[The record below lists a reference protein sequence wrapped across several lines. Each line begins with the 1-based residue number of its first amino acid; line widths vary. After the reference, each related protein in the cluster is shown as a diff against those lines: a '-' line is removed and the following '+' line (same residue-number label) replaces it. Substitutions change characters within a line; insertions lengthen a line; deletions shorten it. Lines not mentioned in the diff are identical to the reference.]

1 MSEMNQYHWL
11 MLAKLIERCGS
22 LKDSLQM
29 MKKMYPSCKRIEQ
42 LDECLQKGIDITTFL
57 TKNSFEKKLAY
68 YCKYTSINKAITV
81 VYQRDKKIKANTS
94 KIVNDLSYQIIL
106 LVAALVILSLFMN
119 MVLPTMIN
127 SLAMENSST
136 DKLVLTFNIINTL
149 KNIFVFTLLFWLSL
163 LSYLYFTNKLTML
176 WALLHR
182 LKLDD
187 VFKIIATYQLVS
199 DLKILLNNGL
209 SLHEAL
215 DIIRLNKDNQLSG
228 LLAFHFRNNLEEGV
242 DFEKSLDNEYFD
254 EQFHS
259 ICLWGLKNDDF
270 ESALEDYQQIIELKM
285 QSMIKRV
292 SKIFQLICYL
302 FVSIVIILAYEVL
315 MIPLDMLND
324 LDLF

>member
-42 LDECLQKGIDITTFL
+42 LDEYLQKGIDITTFL

-68 YCKYTSINKAITV
+68 YCKYTSINKAIAV
-81 VYQRDKKIKANTS
+81 VYQRDKKMKANTS

>member
-42 LDECLQKGIDITTFL
+42 LDESLKLGIDITTVL
-57 TKNSFEKKLAY
+57 TKNRFEKKIAY
-68 YCKYTSINKAITV
+68 YCKYTSLNKAIGI
-81 VYQRDKKIKANTS
+81 VYQRDKKMKANTS
-94 KIVNDLSYQIIL
+94 KLVSDLSYQVIL
-106 LVAALVILSLFMN
+106 LVAALVVLSLFMN

-127 SLAMENSST
+127 SLAIENSST
-136 DKLVLTFNIINTL
+136 DKLILTFNTINIL
-149 KNIFVFTLLFWLSL
+149 KNIFIITLLSLLSL
-163 LSYLYFTNKLTML
+163 LSYLYLSKKLTML

-182 LKLDD
+182 LKIDNA
-187 VFKIIATYQLVS
+187 FKVIATYQLVS

-209 SLHEAL
+209 SFHEAL

-228 LLAFHFRNNLEEGV
+228 LLAFHFRNNLEDGI

-285 QSMIKRV
+285 QMMIKRV
-292 SKIFQLICYL
+292 SKIFQFICYL

-315 MIPLDMLND
+315 MIPLDMLNEF
-324 LDLF
+324 DLF

>member
-42 LDECLQKGIDITTFL
+42 LDESLKLGIDITTFL
-57 TKNSFEKKLAY
+57 TKNRFEKKIAY
-68 YCKYTSINKAITV
+68 YCKYTSLNKAIGI
-81 VYQRDKKIKANTS
+81 VYQRDKKMKANTS
-94 KIVNDLSYQIIL
+94 KLVSDLSYQVIL
-106 LVAALVILSLFMN
+106 LVAALVVLSLFMN
-119 MVLPTMIN
+119 MVLPTMIS
-127 SLAMENSST
+127 SLAIENSST
-136 DKLVLTFNIINTL
+136 DKLILTFNVINIL
-149 KNIFVFTLLFWLSL
+149 KNIFIITLLSLLSL
-163 LSYLYFTNKLTML
+163 LSYLYLSKKLTML

-182 LKLDD
+182 LKIDNA
-187 VFKIIATYQLVS
+187 FKVIATYQLVS

-228 LLAFHFRNNLEEGV
+228 LLAFHFRNNLEDGI

-285 QSMIKRV
+285 QTMIKRV
-292 SKIFQLICYL
+292 SKIFQFICYL

-315 MIPLDMLND
+315 MIPLDMLNEF
-324 LDLF
+324 DLF